1 MGLCEFCGEQA
12 GFLRRSHRAC
22 AELFDQG
29 VNQIVAIV
37 ADDSLSAAAGA
48 HRIQALAQHHRVE
61 GENLEEVLEE
71 AWADCIRKELQE
83 GDVSEAE
90 EMRLDALL
98 GILGLSDIKAERHR
112 IWNQVLQRRRG
123 NAAVKIEELVHEGM
137 ELAAAA
143 HAGAS
148 HPGRALA
155 DVEADI
161 RANAVVA
168 RIEAQELQSLI
179 TQCMEGEME
188 RMAEDGHLSHA
199 EEHAVTAL
207 CRLFGIQGGD
217 QEQNGIWSQLAKLAA
232 LRDLAEGSLPD
243 RFAPVQVPFR
253 MMKSETLLWL
263 FDHVEYRAMR
273 TRREF
278 RGGSTGVSVR
288 VARGIYLRQSAFK
301 GRPLEV
307 NEFAYVD
314 TGLLGITTKHMYFT
328 GPARSFRIRHSK
340 VVSLTPFT
348 NGISLTR
355 DAANAKPEIFKVE
368 DGWFIYNLLRHI
380 EIE

>member
-12 GFLRRSHRAC
+12 GFMRRSHRAC

-29 VNQIVAIV
+29 VNQIATTV
-37 ADDSLSAAAGA
+37 ADNSLSVTAGVR
-48 HRIQALAQHHRVE
+48 RIQALAQHHRVE
-61 GENLEEVLEE
+61 GENLEEALEA
-71 AWADCIRKELQE
+71 AWVDCIKKELQE
-83 GDVSEAE
+83 DGVSPAE

-98 GILGLSDIKAERHR
+98 GTLGLSDIKAERRR
-112 IWNQVLQRRRG
+112 IWNQVLQRRRRT
-123 NAAVKIEELVHEGM
+123 AEVKIEELVHEGM

-155 DVEADI
+155 DIEAAI
-161 RANAVVA
+161 RENAVAA
-168 RIEAQELQSLI
+168 RIEAQELQSLV
-179 TQCMEGEME
+179 TKCMEGEME
-188 RMAEDGHLSHA
+188 RMAEDGHLSHE
-199 EEHAVTAL
+199 EEHAVQAL
-207 CRLFGIQGGD
+207 CQMFGIQGDD
-217 QEQNGIWSQLAKLAA
+217 QEENGIWSQLAKLAV
-232 LRDLAEGSLPD
+232 LRDLAEGSLPA
-243 RFAPVQVPFR
+243 RFAQVQVPFR
-253 MMKSETLLWL
+253 MMKSETLIWL
-263 FDHVEYRAMR
+263 FDNVEYHAMR

-278 RGGSTGVSVR
+278 RGGSTGISVR

-340 VVSLTPFT
+340 IVSLTPFT
-348 NGISLTR
+348 DGISLTR
-355 DAANAKPEIFKVE
+355 DTANAKPESFRVE

>member
-12 GFLRRSHRAC
+12 GFMRRSHRAC

-29 VNQIVAIV
+29 VNQIATTV
-37 ADDSLSAAAGA
+37 ADNSLSVTAGVR
-48 HRIQALAQHHRVE
+48 RIQALAQHHRVE
-61 GENLEEVLEE
+61 GENLEEALET
-71 AWADCIRKELQE
+71 AWVDCIKKELQE
-83 GDVSEAE
+83 DGVSPAE

-98 GILGLSDIKAERHR
+98 GTLGLSDIKAERRR
-112 IWNQVLQRRRG
+112 IWNQVLQRRRRT
-123 NAAVKIEELVHEGM
+123 AEVKIEELVHEGM

-148 HPGRALA
+148 HPRRALA
-155 DVEADI
+155 DIEAAI
-161 RANAVVA
+161 RENAVAA
-168 RIEAQELQSLI
+168 RIEAQELQSLV
-179 TQCMEGEME
+179 TKCMEGEME
-188 RMAEDGHLSHA
+188 RMAEDGHLSHE
-199 EEHAVTAL
+199 EEHAVQAL
-207 CRLFGIQGGD
+207 CQMFGIQGDD
-217 QEQNGIWSQLAKLAA
+217 QEENGIWSQLAKLAV
-232 LRDLAEGSLPD
+232 LRDLAEGSLPA
-243 RFAPVQVPFR
+243 RFAQVQVPFR
-253 MMKSETLLWL
+253 MMKSETLIWL
-263 FDHVEYRAMR
+263 FDNVEYHAMR

-278 RGGSTGVSVR
+278 RGGSTGISVR

-340 VVSLTPFT
+340 IVSLTPFT
-348 NGISLTR
+348 DGISLTR
-355 DAANAKPEIFKVE
+355 DTANAKPESFRVE